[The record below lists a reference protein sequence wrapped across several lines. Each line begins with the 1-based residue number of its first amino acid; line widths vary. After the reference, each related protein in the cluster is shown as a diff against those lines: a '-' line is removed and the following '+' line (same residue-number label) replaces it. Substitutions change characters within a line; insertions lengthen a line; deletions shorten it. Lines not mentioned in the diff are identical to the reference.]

1 MRSRAGG
8 AQDGSARPP
17 FHSHDGL
24 KMTLRAL
31 LGSLTIAALA
41 SAIAS
46 AIAACGSPDA
56 RADLPESGRVVD
68 SILPREEAVRRFRE
82 GLAPVDSLQG
92 GAGSRD
98 ELVAAY
104 VRAIAEAD
112 SAAVA
117 RLADR
122 AAHYA
127 ANP

>member
-56 RADLPESGRVVD
+56 ELITDIRITESPQELRRLAADLD
-68 SILPREEAVRRFRE
+68 AFAVRHALPSRVTDT
-82 GLAPVDSLQG
+82 LAL
-92 GAGSRD
+92 AG
-98 ELVAAY
+98 
-104 VRAIAEAD
+104 
-112 SAAVA
+112 
-117 RLADR
+117 
-122 AAHYA
+122 
-127 ANP
+127 N